1 MKINK
6 NNENTYFVI
15 NIFIRAKGEC
25 SQANSSVLS
34 FMIAKPFPVQMEV
47 GITVGIAAFFVNIG
61 IIAMVITR
69 VVAKRKKN
77 M

>member
-1 MKINK
+1 MRFLHEYINK

-34 FMIAKPFPVQMEV
+34 FMIAKPFP
-47 GITVGIAAFFVNIG
+47 
-61 IIAMVITR
+61 
-69 VVAKRKKN
+69 
-77 M
+77 